1 MKTYP
6 SNKIT
11 EYATL
16 LPNRIELD
24 GEWEVAMTQFS
35 YPVSY
40 YNVEKNTWFKMSVY
54 SYRPSDNTPIDV
66 GEPRMYIPEGHYESA
81 KELFEAI
88 RHVWNSYWI
97 RIRREL
103 ADRRITPVT
112 RDQKEKVPAG
122 TDLTHEEQA
131 IKERVDEHLSPTID
145 GTSLKMDFNER
156 THKIW
161 FKMNREAHHL
171 TFSPNLAEILAMPKK
186 RHDIDLT
193 YVSETEIDV
202 NRGSHTFFVYC
213 DVVQDSI
220 VGDVKAP
227 LLRSVIAR
235 GHYGENVHEVF
246 SKPMYLPL
254 RTNQFDTVRISIK
267 DESGRPVK
275 FNYGNSCVTLHFRR
289 VAKTLT

>member
-1 MKTYP
+1 MQTYP

-11 EYATL
+11 EFATL
-16 LPNRIELD
+16 IPNRIELD

-40 YNVEKNTWFKMSVY
+40 YNIEKNTWFKMSVY
-54 SYRPSDNTPIDV
+54 SLRPSDNIPIDV
-66 GEPRMYIPEGHYESA
+66 GEPGMYLHEGHYESA
-81 KELFEAI
+81 KELFEEI

-97 RIRREL
+97 RVRRDL
-103 ADRRITPVT
+103 ADRRITVKPREEKT
-112 RDQKEKVPAG
+112 KVPAG

-131 IKERVDEHLSPTID
+131 SKEREDEQLAPTID
-145 GTSLKMDFNER
+145 AMSLKIDFNER
-156 THKIW
+156 THKII
-161 FKMNREAHHL
+161 FKLNKKAHHL
-171 TFSPNLAEILAMPKK
+171 TFSHNLAEILAIPRK
-186 RHDIDLT
+186 RLEADLL
-193 YVSETEIDV
+193 YISETEIDV

-213 DVVQDSI
+213 DVVQDSV

-235 GHYGENVHEVF
+235 GRYGENVHEVF

-254 RTNQFDTVRISIK
+254 RTNQFDTIRISIK
-267 DESGRPVK
+267 DESGRPIK

-289 VAKTLT
+289 VGKTLT